1 MNHILKIVLN
11 HRASYTLNFLIIKVK
26 GKILAPPC
34 FLIGDN
40 YNIENTIELYNAVLN
55 KKLHS
60 DVFSD

>member
-40 YNIENTIELYNAVLN
+40 YNIENTI
-55 KKLHS
+55 
-60 DVFSD
+60 